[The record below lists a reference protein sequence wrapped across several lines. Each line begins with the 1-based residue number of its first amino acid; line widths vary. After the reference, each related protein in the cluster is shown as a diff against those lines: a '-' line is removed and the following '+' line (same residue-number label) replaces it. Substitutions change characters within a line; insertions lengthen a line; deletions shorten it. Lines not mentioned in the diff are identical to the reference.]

1 MIKNSRAADLN
12 AIYELEKQFGADAF
26 SKRSLRRFHENGNL
40 LVFLDNQDTIIG
52 SAIVVHRKN
61 SDKVRLYSFVIDQKF
76 RGMGVGKTYLETLLS
91 IQWDAIWM
99 ILEVSEGNHPAIHVY
114 QKAGF
119 EEIQRIEGYYS
130 DGSSAIKMIKNLK
143 K

>member
-26 SKRSLRRFHENGNL
+26 SNRSLRRFHENGNL

-91 IQWDAIWM
+91 IPWDAIWM

>member
-61 SDKVRLYSFVIDQKF
+61 SDKVRLYSFIIDQKF

-91 IQWDAIWM
+91 IPWDAIWM

>member
-26 SKRSLRRFHENGNL
+26 SKRSLRRVHENGNL

-91 IQWDAIWM
+91 IPWDAIWM

>member
-91 IQWDAIWM
+91 IPWDAIWM